1 MKGEDETRVVIVG
14 SGNVAESLACAIR
27 RRDGMRVVQ
36 VFARNPE
43 RGPRVARMAGAEWCG
58 NPQEL
63 AAADVYLISV
73 SDRAVA
79 GVASSLPFA
88 ADAIV
93 AHTAGCVPL
102 DAIPSKYRRRAV
114 IYPFQTF
121 SAGRHVNLRRVP
133 LFLETSDAAAMADVE
148 AFAHRLSDRVGH
160 ADSALRQKIHLA
172 GVFVSNFVNNM
183 YASAAEI
190 IGRAGLPFD
199 VLAPLIEETAR
210 KAVRSGDP
218 ASVQTGPAAR
228 GDMPTLERH
237 LKQLGN
243 DPLLEKVYKDIS
255 ENIWQISKRR

>member
-1 MKGEDETRVVIVG
+1 MKTENETRVAIVG
-14 SGNVAESLACAIR
+14 SGNVAESLAHALRRCA
-27 RRDGMRVVQ
+27 GVRVVQ

-43 RGPRVARMAGAEWCG
+43 RGRRVARMAGAEWCG

-63 AAADVYLISV
+63 AEADIYLISV

-79 GVASSLPFA
+79 EVAASLPFA

-121 SAGRHVNLRRVP
+121 SVGRHVNFRKVP
-133 LFLETSDAAAMADVE
+133 LFLETSDAGAMADAE
-148 AFAHRLSDRVGH
+148 AFAHRLSGMVGH

-183 YASAAEI
+183 YASAAGIVE
-190 IGRAGLPFD
+190 RAGLPFD
-199 VLAPLIEETAR
+199 VLVPVIEETAR
-210 KAVRSGDP
+210 KAVSSGDP
-218 ASVQTGPAAR
+218 ASIQTGPAMR

-237 LKQLGN
+237 LKQLEGN
-243 DPLLEKVYKDIS
+243 PLLERVYKDIS